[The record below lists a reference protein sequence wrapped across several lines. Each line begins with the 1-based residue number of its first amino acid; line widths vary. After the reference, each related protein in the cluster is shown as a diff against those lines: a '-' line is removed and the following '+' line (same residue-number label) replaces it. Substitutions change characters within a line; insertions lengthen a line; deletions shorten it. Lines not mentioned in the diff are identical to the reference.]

1 MQYFRQCGAGVTG
14 EMGNGFAAL
23 SGVQVMLLGVVWF
36 GTLYLTGALFTTWLT
51 RHLFPTLRIGRQLD
65 PRALPAGQLRRELHW
80 SAVSIL
86 IFGCGLVV
94 PWGLLQLGWAEFAI
108 APSWWRILAE
118 ILLLFVW
125 NELHFYTCHR
135 LLHTL
140 WLRRFHATHHRSH
153 IATPF
158 STYAFHPVEALMLGS
173 VPLLPMLAHDFSF
186 IALASLP
193 VMSLALNSLGHSNYE
208 FSRVEAARG
217 WLDAS
222 RRHHLH
228 HACYHGNYGFL
239 LSVFDRLLGTA
250 LPVDAADA
258 RIAARLRPGQS
269 R

>member
-1 MQYFRQCGAGVTG
+1 
-14 EMGNGFAAL
+14 MGNGFAAL
-23 SGVQVMLLGVVWF
+23 GGLQVMLLGVAYF
-36 GTLYLTGALFTTWLT
+36 STLYLSSALLVTWLT
-51 RHLFPTLRIGRQLD
+51 RHLFPGLGIGRQLD
-65 PRALPAGQLRRELHW
+65 PRELPAGQLRRELHW
-80 SAVSIL
+80 SGISIL

-94 PWGLLQLGWAEFAI
+94 PWGLLQLGWAQFAVEP
-108 APSWWRILAE
+108 ATWRVLAE
-118 ILLLFVW
+118 IALLFVW
-125 NELHFYTCHR
+125 NELHFYISHR
-135 LLHTL
+135 LLHTP

-158 STYAFHPVEALMLGS
+158 SIYAFHPVEALMLGS
-173 VPLLPMLAHDFSF
+173 VPLLPMLVHDFSF

-193 VMSLALNSLGHSNYE
+193 VMSIALNSLGHSNYE
-208 FSRVEAARG
+208 FSRTAPARG

-258 RIAARLRPGQS
+258 RIAARLRPGQTK
-269 R
+269 

>member
-1 MQYFRQCGAGVTG
+1 
-14 EMGNGFAAL
+14 MGDGFAAL
-23 SGVQVMLLGVVWF
+23 GGLQVMALGVAFF
-36 GTLYLTGALFTTWLT
+36 GALYLSSALLATWLT
-51 RHLFPTLRIGRQLD
+51 RQLFPTLGIGRQLD
-65 PRALPAGQLRRELHW
+65 PRALPAGQLPRELRW

-94 PWGLLQLGWAEFAI
+94 PWGLVQVGWARFAVE
-108 APSWWRILAE
+108 PSTWRVLAE
-118 ILLLFVW
+118 MALLFVW
-125 NELHFYTCHR
+125 NELHFYISHR
-135 LLHTL
+135 LLHTP

-186 IALASLP
+186 FALASLP
-193 VMSLALNSLGHSNYE
+193 VMSIALNTLGHSNYE
-208 FSRVEAARG
+208 FSSTAPARG

-250 LPVDAADA
+250 LPPGAADA
-258 RIAARLRPGQS
+258 RMAARPRQGQA